1 MSNISIVN
9 LSAYTS
15 PVIQENKKEDFI
27 EYGSDNNYFQYLI
40 DRYLYSATNNAIIT
54 GVTNMIY
61 GKGIDAIDANKKPN
75 EYAQM
80 RSLIKGDMLK
90 KVALERKMLGMA
102 AMQVVMEK
110 GLVKK
115 IDHFPM
121 HTLRAEKCNDKG
133 EIEAWYYYPDW
144 TKKKPSEAPKR
155 IPAFGFGNGNEVEI
169 YVIKPY
175 VSGFHYY
182 TPIDYSGALP
192 YSVLEEEIS
201 DYLIND
207 VQNGFSGT
215 KVINF
220 NNGIPSE
227 EMRDQIKRDVLG
239 KLTGS
244 RGEKVVVAFNANAES
259 KTTVEDIPLNDAPAH
274 YDYLSKECFEKLIV
288 GHRVTA
294 PMLLGIREN
303 GGGFSNNADEIE
315 TSTLIFLNLVIKPY
329 QEEIL
334 DALDKILAINDISLD
349 LKFIRIQPLNNE
361 QVIVSENPIIEAVNS
376 LSPLVANKVLESMT
390 ANEIRSLVGLAA
402 EAGGSNL
409 NPSVLSKLSSDLDDI
424 DLDSFGE
431 EIDLDEW
438 ELIDSRQVDYEEE
451 AKLDAELDALNN
463 PKKSLLS
470 KLWKF
475 VSTGSAFPNAKS
487 EQDGEL
493 FKSRYRYSGK
503 VGENSRPFCVKM
515 LSANKIYRKEDIMR
529 MSKSEVNKGWG
540 PEGADTYDVFL
551 YKGGG
556 ACHHFWTR
564 ETYRKKADANNPLA
578 AQITP
583 AQARKEGEI
592 LPTNNPLVYQKPID
606 MPNQGFLPK

>member
-15 PVIQENKKEDFI
+15 PVIQENKKNDFI

-61 GKGIDAIDANKKPN
+61 GKGIDALDSNKKPN

-80 RSLIKGDMLK
+80 RSIIKGDMLK

-110 GLVKK
+110 GKVKTL
-115 IDHFPM
+115 DHFPM

-144 TKKKPSEAPKR
+144 TKKKPSEQPKR

-192 YSVLEEEIS
+192 YSVLEEEIG

-244 RGEKVVVAFNANAES
+244 RGEKVIVAFNANAES

-274 YDYLSKECFEKLIV
+274 YEYLSKECFEKLIV
-288 GHRVTA
+288 GHRVTS
-294 PMLLGIREN
+294 PMLLGIRDT
-303 GGGFSNNADEIE
+303 GGGLGNNADEIK
-315 TSTLIFLNLVIKPY
+315 TATLLFDNIVIKPY
-329 QEEIL
+329 QLEIIE
-334 DALDKILAINDISLD
+334 ALDEVLAVNEISLK
-349 LKFIRIQPLNNE
+349 LYFRTIQPLEFVDASGMN
-361 QVIVSENPIIEAVNS
+361 
-376 LSPLVANKVLESMT
+376 
-390 ANEIRSLVGLAA
+390 A
-402 EAGGSNL
+402 ETTEEETGVKMSAHT
-409 NPSVLSKLSSDLDDI
+409 NPSVADLLI
-424 DLDSFGE
+424 DKGEALGE
-431 EIDLDEW
+431 EW
-438 ELIDSRQVDYEEE
+438 VLIDESEVD
-451 AKLDAELDALNN
+451 LDAEEDLDAEIESLNN
-463 PKKSLLS
+463 PKKKELSLIQ
-470 KLWKF
+470 KLA
-475 VSTGSAFPNAKS
+475 TAIGARPNAKS
-487 EQDGEL
+487 SQDENVDGIR
-493 FKSRYRYSGK
+493 FITRYKYSGAES
-503 VGENSRPFCVKM
+503 GEREFCNKM
-515 LSANKIYRKEDIMR
+515 LRADKLYRKEDIENTN
-529 MSKSEVNKGWG
+529 SNFVNAGQGHKGL
-540 PEGADTYDVFL
+540 PYNLFL
-551 YKGGG
+551 YKGGVN
-556 ACHHFWTR
+556 CKHRWLR
-564 ETYRKKADANNPLA
+564 QTYVSFDNVKIDVTNPNATQISTNKAEKYGYRVRNPKEVA
-578 AQITP
+578 MTP
-583 AQARKEGEI
+583 
-592 LPTNNPLVYQKPID
+592 YD
-606 MPNQGFLPK
+606 MPNNGHHPDYKG

>member
-15 PVIQENKKEDFI
+15 PVIQENKKNDFI

-61 GKGIDAIDANKKPN
+61 GKGIDALDSNKKPN

-80 RSLIKGDMLK
+80 RSIIKGDMLK

-110 GLVKK
+110 GKVKTL
-115 IDHFPM
+115 DHFPM

-192 YSVLEEEIS
+192 YSVLEEEIG

-244 RGEKVVVAFNANAES
+244 RGEKVIVAFNANAES

-274 YDYLSKECFEKLIV
+274 YEYLSKECFEKLIV
-288 GHRVTA
+288 GHRVTS
-294 PMLLGIREN
+294 PMLLGIRDT
-303 GGGFSNNADEIE
+303 GGGLGNNADEIK
-315 TSTLIFLNLVIKPY
+315 TATLLFDNIVIKPY
-329 QEEIL
+329 QLEII
-334 DALDKILAINDISLD
+334 DALDEVLAVNEISLK
-349 LKFIRIQPLNNE
+349 LYFKTIQPLEFVDASGMN
-361 QVIVSENPIIEAVNS
+361 
-376 LSPLVANKVLESMT
+376 
-390 ANEIRSLVGLAA
+390 A
-402 EAGGSNL
+402 ETTEEETGVKMSAHT
-409 NPSVLSKLSSDLDDI
+409 NPSVADLLI
-424 DLDSFGE
+424 DKGE
-431 EIDLDEW
+431 ELGEEW
-438 ELIDSRQVDYEEE
+438 VLIDESEVD
-451 AKLDAELDALNN
+451 LDAEEELDAEIESLNN
-463 PKKSLLS
+463 PKKKELSLIQ
-470 KLWKF
+470 KLATAI
-475 VSTGSAFPNAKS
+475 TGRPNAKS
-487 EQDGEL
+487 SQDENVDGIR
-493 FKSRYRYSGK
+493 FITRYKYSGAES
-503 VGENSRPFCVKM
+503 GEREFCNKM
-515 LSANKIYRKEDIMR
+515 LKADKLYRKEDIENTN
-529 MSKSEVNKGWG
+529 SNFVNAGQGHKGL
-540 PEGADTYDVFL
+540 PYNLFL
-551 YKGGG
+551 YKGGVN
-556 ACHHFWTR
+556 CKHKWLR
-564 ETYRKKADANNPLA
+564 QTYVSFDNVKIDVTNPNATKISTNKAEKYGYRVRNPKEVA
-578 AQITP
+578 MTP
-583 AQARKEGEI
+583 
-592 LPTNNPLVYQKPID
+592 YD
-606 MPNQGFLPK
+606 MPNNGHHPDYKG

>member
-15 PVIQENKKEDFI
+15 PVIQENKKNDFI

-61 GKGIDAIDANKKPN
+61 GKGIDALDSNKKPN

-80 RSLIKGDMLK
+80 RSIIKGDMLK

-110 GLVKK
+110 GKVKTL
-115 IDHFPM
+115 DHFPM

-144 TKKKPSEAPKR
+144 NKKKPSEAAKR

-220 NNGIPSE
+220 NNGIPTE
-227 EMRDQIKRDVLG
+227 EMRDKIKRDVLN

-244 RGEKVVVAFNANAES
+244 RGEKVIVAFNANAES

-288 GHRVTA
+288 GHRVTS
-294 PMLLGIREN
+294 PMLLGIRDT
-303 GGGFSNNADEIE
+303 GGGLGNNADEIK
-315 TSTLIFLNLVIKPY
+315 TATLLFDNIVIKPY
-329 QEEIL
+329 QLELIDAIDEIL
-334 DALDKILAINDISLD
+334 AVNNISLK
-349 LKFIRIQPLNNE
+349 LYFKTIQPLEFVDASGMNAE
-361 QVIVSENPIIEAVNS
+361 TTEEETGIKMSAHTDPII
-376 LSPLVANKVLESMT
+376 ANAL
-390 ANEIRSLVGLAA
+390 
-402 EAGGSNL
+402 
-409 NPSVLSKLSSDLDDI
+409 I
-424 DLDSFGE
+424 DKGEQLGE
-431 EIDLDEW
+431 EW
-438 ELIDSRQVDYEEE
+438 VLIDETEVDVESEED
-451 AKLDAELDALNN
+451 LDAEIESLNN
-463 PKKSLLS
+463 PKKKELSLIQ
-470 KLWKF
+470 KLATAI
-475 VSTGSAFPNAKS
+475 TGRPNAKS
-487 EQDGEL
+487 SQDENVDGIR
-493 FKSRYRYSGK
+493 FITRYKYSGAES
-503 VGENSRPFCVKM
+503 GEREFCNKM
-515 LSANKIYRKEDIMR
+515 LKADKLYRKEDI
-529 MSKSEVNKGWG
+529 VNTNSNFVNAGQGHKGL
-540 PEGADTYDVFL
+540 PYDLFL
-551 YKGGG
+551 YKGGVN
-556 ACHHFWTR
+556 CKHKWLR
-564 ETYRKKADANNPLA
+564 QTYVSFDNVKIDVTNPNATQISTNKAEKYGYRVRNPKEVA
-578 AQITP
+578 MTP
-583 AQARKEGEI
+583 
-592 LPTNNPLVYQKPID
+592 YD
-606 MPNQGFLPK
+606 MPNHGHHPDYNKEN

>member
-15 PVIQENKKEDFI
+15 PVIQENKKNDFI

-61 GKGIDAIDANKKPN
+61 GKGIDALDSNKKPN

-102 AMQVVMEK
+102 AMQVVKEK

-115 IDHFPM
+115 LDHFPM

-144 TKKKPSEAPKR
+144 TKKKPSEAAKR

-169 YVIKPY
+169 YIIKPY

-192 YSVLEEEIS
+192 YSVLEEEIG

-244 RGEKVVVAFNANAES
+244 RGEKVIVAFNANAES

-274 YDYLSKECFEKLIV
+274 YEYLSKECFEKLIV
-288 GHRVTA
+288 GHRVTS
-294 PMLLGIREN
+294 PMLLGIRDS
-303 GGGFSNNADEIE
+303 GGGLGNNADEIK
-315 TSTLIFLNLVIKPY
+315 TATLLFDNIVIKPY
-329 QEEIL
+329 QLEII
-334 DALDKILAINDISLD
+334 DALDDVLAVNDISLK
-349 LKFIRIQPLNNE
+349 LYFKTIQPLEFVDASGMN
-361 QVIVSENPIIEAVNS
+361 
-376 LSPLVANKVLESMT
+376 
-390 ANEIRSLVGLAA
+390 A
-402 EAGGSNL
+402 EVTEEETGYKMSAHT
-409 NPSVLSKLSSDLDDI
+409 NPSIADLLIDKGEKLGEEWILIDESEV
-424 DLDSFGE
+424 DLDS
-431 EIDLDEW
+431 
-438 ELIDSRQVDYEEE
+438 EEE
-451 AKLDAELDALNN
+451 LDAEIESLNN
-463 PKKSLLS
+463 PKKKELSLIQ
-470 KLWKF
+470 KLATAI
-475 VSTGSAFPNAKS
+475 SGRPNAKS
-487 EQDGEL
+487 SQDENVDGIK
-493 FKSRYRYSGK
+493 FITRYRYSGAK
-503 VGENSRPFCVKM
+503 TGEREFCNKM
-515 LSANKIYRKEDIMR
+515 LRADKLYRKEDIENTN
-529 MSKSEVNKGWG
+529 SNFVNAGQGHKGQ
-540 PEGADTYDVFL
+540 PYNLFL
-551 YKGGG
+551 YKGGVN
-556 ACHHFWTR
+556 CKHKWLRQTFVSF
-564 ETYRKKADANNPLA
+564 ENVKIDVNNPNA
-578 AQITP
+578 TQISTNKAEKYGYRVRNPKEVAMTP
-583 AQARKEGEI
+583 F
-592 LPTNNPLVYQKPID
+592 D
-606 MPNQGFLPK
+606 MPNNGHHPNYKG

>member
-15 PVIQENKKEDFI
+15 PVIQENKKNDFI

-61 GKGIDAIDANKKPN
+61 GKGIDALDSNKKPN

-80 RSLIKGDMLK
+80 RSIIKGDMLK

-110 GLVKK
+110 GVVKK
-115 IDHFPM
+115 LDHFPM

-192 YSVLEEEIS
+192 YSVLEEEIG

-244 RGEKVVVAFNANAES
+244 RGEKVIVAFNANAES

-274 YDYLSKECFEKLIV
+274 YEYLSKECFEKLIV
-288 GHRVTA
+288 GHRVTS
-294 PMLLGIREN
+294 PMLLGIRDT
-303 GGGFSNNADEIE
+303 GGGLGNNADEIK
-315 TSTLIFLNLVIKPY
+315 TATLLFDNIVIKPY
-329 QEEIL
+329 QLEII
-334 DALDKILAINDISLD
+334 DALDEVLAVNEISLK
-349 LKFIRIQPLNNE
+349 LYFKTIQPLEFVDASGMN
-361 QVIVSENPIIEAVNS
+361 
-376 LSPLVANKVLESMT
+376 
-390 ANEIRSLVGLAA
+390 A
-402 EAGGSNL
+402 EVTEEETGYKMSAHT
-409 NPSVLSKLSSDLDDI
+409 NPSVADLLIDKGEALGEEWVLIDETEV
-424 DLDSFGE
+424 DLDS
-431 EIDLDEW
+431 
-438 ELIDSRQVDYEEE
+438 EEE
-451 AKLDAELDALNN
+451 LDAEIESLNN
-463 PKKSLLS
+463 PKKKELSLIQ
-470 KLWKF
+470 KLATAI
-475 VSTGSAFPNAKS
+475 TGRPNAKS
-487 EQDGEL
+487 SQDKNVDGIR
-493 FKSRYRYSGK
+493 FITRYKYSGAES
-503 VGENSRPFCVKM
+503 GEREFCNKM
-515 LSANKIYRKEDIMR
+515 LRADKLYRKEDIENTN
-529 MSKSEVNKGWG
+529 SNFVNAGQGHKGL
-540 PEGADTYDVFL
+540 PYNLFL
-551 YKGGG
+551 YKGGVN
-556 ACHHFWTR
+556 CKHKWLR
-564 ETYRKKADANNPLA
+564 QTYVSFDNVKIDVTNPNATKISTNKAEKYGYRVRNPKEVA
-578 AQITP
+578 MTP
-583 AQARKEGEI
+583 
-592 LPTNNPLVYQKPID
+592 YD
-606 MPNQGFLPK
+606 MPNNGHHPDYKG

>member
-15 PVIQENKKEDFI
+15 PVIQENKKNDFI

-61 GKGIDAIDANKKPN
+61 GKGIDALDSNKKPN

-80 RSLIKGDMLK
+80 RSIIKGDMLK

-110 GLVKK
+110 GKVKTL
-115 IDHFPM
+115 DHFPM

-144 TKKKPSEAPKR
+144 SKKKPSEAPKR

-192 YSVLEEEIS
+192 YSVLEEEIG

-244 RGEKVVVAFNANAES
+244 RGEKVIVAFNANAES

-274 YDYLSKECFEKLIV
+274 YEYLSKECFEKLIV
-288 GHRVTA
+288 GHRVTS
-294 PMLLGIREN
+294 PMLLGIRDT
-303 GGGFSNNADEIE
+303 GGGLGNNADEIK
-315 TSTLIFLNLVIKPY
+315 TATLLFDNIVIKPY
-329 QEEIL
+329 QLEIIE
-334 DALDKILAINDISLD
+334 ALDEVLAVNEISLK
-349 LKFIRIQPLNNE
+349 LYFKTIQPLEFVDASGMNAE
-361 QVIVSENPIIEAVNS
+361 
-376 LSPLVANKVLESMT
+376 VAEEETGYKMSAHT
-390 ANEIRSLVGLAA
+390 
-402 EAGGSNL
+402 
-409 NPSVLSKLSSDLDDI
+409 NPSVADLLIDKGEALGEEWVLIDESEV
-424 DLDSFGE
+424 DLDS
-431 EIDLDEW
+431 
-438 ELIDSRQVDYEEE
+438 EEE
-451 AKLDAELDALNN
+451 LDAEIESLNN
-463 PKKSLLS
+463 PKKKELSLIQ
-470 KLWKF
+470 KLATAI
-475 VSTGSAFPNAKS
+475 TGRPNAKS
-487 EQDGEL
+487 SQDENVDGIR
-493 FKSRYRYSGK
+493 FITRYKYSGAES
-503 VGENSRPFCVKM
+503 GEREFCNKM
-515 LSANKIYRKEDIMR
+515 LRADKLYRKEDIENTN
-529 MSKSEVNKGWG
+529 SNFVNAGQGHKGL
-540 PEGADTYDVFL
+540 PYNLFL
-551 YKGGG
+551 YKGGVN
-556 ACHHFWTR
+556 CKHKWLR
-564 ETYRKKADANNPLA
+564 QTYVSFDNVKIDVTNPNATKISTNKAEKYGYRVRNPKEVA
-578 AQITP
+578 MTP
-583 AQARKEGEI
+583 
-592 LPTNNPLVYQKPID
+592 YD
-606 MPNQGFLPK
+606 MPNNGHHPDYKG

>member
-15 PVIQENKKEDFI
+15 PVIQENKKNDFI

-61 GKGIDAIDANKKPN
+61 GKGIDALDSNKKPN

-80 RSLIKGDMLK
+80 RSIIKGDMLK

-102 AMQVVMEK
+102 AMQVVKEK
-110 GLVKK
+110 GKVKTL
-115 IDHFPM
+115 DHFPM

-144 TKKKPSEAPKR
+144 SKKKPSEAPKR

-192 YSVLEEEIS
+192 YSVLEEEIG

-244 RGEKVVVAFNANAES
+244 RGEKVIVAFNANAES

-288 GHRVTA
+288 GHRVTS
-294 PMLLGIREN
+294 PMLLGIRET
-303 GGGFSNNADEIE
+303 GGGLSNNADEIK
-315 TSTLIFLNLVIKPY
+315 TATLLFDNIVIKPY
-329 QEEIL
+329 QLEII
-334 DALDKILAINDISLD
+334 DALDEVLAVNEISLK
-349 LKFIRIQPLNNE
+349 LYFKTIQPLEFVDASGMN
-361 QVIVSENPIIEAVNS
+361 
-376 LSPLVANKVLESMT
+376 
-390 ANEIRSLVGLAA
+390 A
-402 EAGGSNL
+402 ETTEEETGVKMSAHT
-409 NPSVLSKLSSDLDDI
+409 NPSVADLLI
-424 DLDSFGE
+424 DKGESLGE
-431 EIDLDEW
+431 EW
-438 ELIDSRQVDYEEE
+438 VLIDESEVDMDAEEE
-451 AKLDAELDALNN
+451 LDAEIESLNN
-463 PKKSLLS
+463 PKKKELSLIQ
-470 KLWKF
+470 KLA
-475 VSTGSAFPNAKS
+475 TAIGARPNAKS
-487 EQDGEL
+487 SQDENVDGIR
-493 FKSRYRYSGK
+493 FITRYKYSGAES
-503 VGENSRPFCVKM
+503 GEREFCNKM
-515 LSANKIYRKEDIMR
+515 LRADKLYRKEDIENTN
-529 MSKSEVNKGWG
+529 SNFVNAGQGHKGL
-540 PEGADTYDVFL
+540 PYNLFL
-551 YKGGG
+551 YKGGVN
-556 ACHHFWTR
+556 CKHKWLR
-564 ETYRKKADANNPLA
+564 QTYVSFDNVKIDVTNPNATQISTNKAEKYGYRVRNPKEVA
-578 AQITP
+578 MTP
-583 AQARKEGEI
+583 
-592 LPTNNPLVYQKPID
+592 YD
-606 MPNQGFLPK
+606 MPNNGHHPDYKG

>member
-15 PVIQENKKEDFI
+15 PVIQENKKNDFI

-61 GKGIDAIDANKKPN
+61 GKGIDALDSNKKPN

-80 RSLIKGDMLK
+80 RSIIKGDMLK

-110 GLVKK
+110 GVVKK
-115 IDHFPM
+115 LDHFPM

-192 YSVLEEEIS
+192 YSVLEEEIG

-244 RGEKVVVAFNANAES
+244 RGEKVIVAFNANAES

-274 YDYLSKECFEKLIV
+274 YEYLSKECFEKLIV
-288 GHRVTA
+288 GHRVTS
-294 PMLLGIREN
+294 PMLLGIRDT
-303 GGGFSNNADEIE
+303 GGGLGNNADEIK
-315 TSTLIFLNLVIKPY
+315 TATLLFDNIVIKPY
-329 QEEIL
+329 QLEII
-334 DALDKILAINDISLD
+334 DALDEVLAVNEISLK
-349 LKFIRIQPLNNE
+349 LYFKTIQPLEFVDASGMN
-361 QVIVSENPIIEAVNS
+361 
-376 LSPLVANKVLESMT
+376 
-390 ANEIRSLVGLAA
+390 A
-402 EAGGSNL
+402 EVTEEETGYKMSAHT
-409 NPSVLSKLSSDLDDI
+409 NPSVADLLIDKGEALGEEWVLIDETEV
-424 DLDSFGE
+424 DLDS
-431 EIDLDEW
+431 
-438 ELIDSRQVDYEEE
+438 EEE
-451 AKLDAELDALNN
+451 LDAEIESLNN
-463 PKKSLLS
+463 PKKKELSLIQ
-470 KLWKF
+470 KLATAI
-475 VSTGSAFPNAKS
+475 TGRPNAKS
-487 EQDGEL
+487 SQDKNVDGIR
-493 FKSRYRYSGK
+493 FITRYKYSGAES
-503 VGENSRPFCVKM
+503 GEREFCNKM
-515 LSANKIYRKEDIMR
+515 LRADKLYRKEDIENTN
-529 MSKSEVNKGWG
+529 SNFVNAGQGHKGL
-540 PEGADTYDVFL
+540 PYNLFL
-551 YKGGG
+551 YKGGVN
-556 ACHHFWTR
+556 CKHKWLR
-564 ETYRKKADANNPLA
+564 QTYVSFDNVKIDVTNPNATKISTNKAEKYGYRVRNPKEVA
-578 AQITP
+578 MTP
-583 AQARKEGEI
+583 
-592 LPTNNPLVYQKPID
+592 YD
-606 MPNQGFLPK
+606 MPNNGQHPDYKG

>member
-15 PVIQENKKEDFI
+15 PVIQENKKNDFI

-61 GKGIDAIDANKKPN
+61 GKGIDALDSNKKPN

-80 RSLIKGDMLK
+80 RSIIKGDMLK

-110 GLVKK
+110 GKVKTL
-115 IDHFPM
+115 DHFPM

-192 YSVLEEEIS
+192 YSVLEEEIG

-244 RGEKVVVAFNANAES
+244 RGEKVIVAFNANAES

-274 YDYLSKECFEKLIV
+274 YEYLSKECFEKLIV
-288 GHRVTA
+288 GHRVTS
-294 PMLLGIREN
+294 PMLLGIRDT
-303 GGGFSNNADEIE
+303 GGGLGNNADEIK
-315 TSTLIFLNLVIKPY
+315 TATLLFDNIVIKPY
-329 QEEIL
+329 QLEIIE
-334 DALDKILAINDISLD
+334 ALDEVLAVNEISLK
-349 LKFIRIQPLNNE
+349 LYFKTIQPLEFVDASGMNAEVTEEETGYKMSAHTNPDIANLLIDKGE
-361 QVIVSENPIIEAVNS
+361 ELGSEWILID
-376 LSPLVANKVLESMT
+376 ES
-390 ANEIRSLVGLAA
+390 EV
-402 EAGGSNL
+402 
-409 NPSVLSKLSSDLDDI
+409 
-424 DLDSFGE
+424 DLDS
-431 EIDLDEW
+431 
-438 ELIDSRQVDYEEE
+438 EEE
-451 AKLDAELDALNN
+451 LDKEIESLNN
-463 PKKSLLS
+463 PKKKELSLIQ
-470 KLWKF
+470 KLATAI
-475 VSTGSAFPNAKS
+475 TGRPNAKS
-487 EQDGEL
+487 SQDENIDGIR
-493 FKSRYRYSGK
+493 FVTRYKYSGSE
-503 VGENSRPFCVKM
+503 VGEREFCKKM
-515 LSANKIYRKEDIMR
+515 LNADKLYRKEDIENTN
-529 MSKSEVNKGWG
+529 SNFVNAGQGHK
-540 PEGADTYDVFL
+540 GADYNLFL
-551 YKGGG
+551 YKGGVN
-556 ACHHFWTR
+556 CKHKWLR
-564 ETYRKKADANNPLA
+564 QTYVSFENVKIDVNNPNA
-578 AQITP
+578 TQISTNKAEKYGYRVRNPKEVAMTP
-583 AQARKEGEI
+583 
-592 LPTNNPLVYQKPID
+592 YD
-606 MPNQGFLPK
+606 MPNHGHHPDYKG

>member
-15 PVIQENKKEDFI
+15 PVIQENKKNDFI

-61 GKGIDAIDANKKPN
+61 GKGIDALDSNKKPN

-80 RSLIKGDMLK
+80 RSIIKGDMLK

-110 GLVKK
+110 GKVKTLE
-115 IDHFPM
+115 HFPM

-144 TKKKPSEAPKR
+144 TKIKPSEAAKR

-220 NNGIPSE
+220 NNGIPTE
-227 EMRDQIKRDVLG
+227 DMRDQIKRDVLG
-239 KLTGS
+239 KLTGA
-244 RGEKVVVAFNANAES
+244 RGEKVIVAFNANAES

-288 GHRVTA
+288 GHRVTS
-294 PMLLGIREN
+294 PMLLGIRET
-303 GGGFSNNADEIE
+303 GGGLSNNADEIK
-315 TSTLIFLNLVIKPY
+315 TATLLFDNIVIKPY
-329 QEEIL
+329 QLEII
-334 DALDKILAINDISLD
+334 DALDEVLAVNEISLK
-349 LKFIRIQPLNNE
+349 LYFRTIQPLEFVDASGMN
-361 QVIVSENPIIEAVNS
+361 
-376 LSPLVANKVLESMT
+376 
-390 ANEIRSLVGLAA
+390 A
-402 EAGGSNL
+402 ETTEEETGVKMSAHT
-409 NPSVLSKLSSDLDDI
+409 NPSVADLLIDKGEELGEEWVLIDESEV
-424 DLDSFGE
+424 DLDS
-431 EIDLDEW
+431 
-438 ELIDSRQVDYEEE
+438 EEE
-451 AKLDAELDALNN
+451 LDAEIESLNN
-463 PKKSLLS
+463 PKKKELSLIE
-470 KLWKF
+470 KLA
-475 VSTGSAFPNAKS
+475 SAIGARPNAKS
-487 EQDGEL
+487 SQDENVDGIR
-493 FKSRYRYSGK
+493 FITRYKYSGAES
-503 VGENSRPFCVKM
+503 GEREFCNKM
-515 LSANKIYRKEDIMR
+515 LKADKLYRKEDIENTN
-529 MSKSEVNKGWG
+529 SNFVNAGQGHKGL
-540 PEGADTYDVFL
+540 PYNLFL
-551 YKGGG
+551 YKGGVN
-556 ACHHFWTR
+556 CKHKWLR
-564 ETYRKKADANNPLA
+564 QTYVSFDNVKIDVTNPNATKISTNKAEKYGYRVRNPKEVA
-578 AQITP
+578 MTP
-583 AQARKEGEI
+583 
-592 LPTNNPLVYQKPID
+592 YD
-606 MPNQGFLPK
+606 MPNNGHHPDYKG

>member
-15 PVIQENKKEDFI
+15 PVIQENKKNDFI

-61 GKGIDAIDANKKPN
+61 GKGIDALDSNKKPN

-80 RSLIKGDMLK
+80 RSIIKGDMLK

-110 GLVKK
+110 GKVKTL
-115 IDHFPM
+115 DHFPM

-144 TKKKPSEAPKR
+144 AKKKPSEAAKR

-244 RGEKVVVAFNANAES
+244 RGEKVIVAFNANAES

-288 GHRVTA
+288 GHRVTS
-294 PMLLGIREN
+294 PMLLGIRET
-303 GGGFSNNADEIE
+303 GGGLSNNADEIK
-315 TSTLIFLNLVIKPY
+315 TATLLFDNIVIKPY
-329 QEEIL
+329 QLEIV
-334 DALDKILAINDISLD
+334 DALDEILAVNEISLK
-349 LKFIRIQPLNNE
+349 LYFKTIQPLEFVDASGMNAE
-361 QVIVSENPIIEAVNS
+361 
-376 LSPLVANKVLESMT
+376 VAEEETGYKMSAHT
-390 ANEIRSLVGLAA
+390 
-402 EAGGSNL
+402 
-409 NPSVLSKLSSDLDDI
+409 NPSVADLLIDKGEALGEEWVLIDETEV
-424 DLDSFGE
+424 DLDS
-431 EIDLDEW
+431 
-438 ELIDSRQVDYEEE
+438 EEE
-451 AKLDAELDALNN
+451 LDAEIESLNN
-463 PKKSLLS
+463 PEKKELSLIQ
-470 KLWKF
+470 KLATAI
-475 VSTGSAFPNAKS
+475 TGRPNAKS
-487 EQDGEL
+487 SQDKNVDGIR
-493 FKSRYRYSGK
+493 FITRYKYSGAES
-503 VGENSRPFCVKM
+503 GEREFCNKM
-515 LSANKIYRKEDIMR
+515 LRADKLYRKEDIENTN
-529 MSKSEVNKGWG
+529 SNFVNAGQGHKGL
-540 PEGADTYDVFL
+540 PYNLFL
-551 YKGGG
+551 YKGGVN
-556 ACHHFWTR
+556 CKHKWLR
-564 ETYRKKADANNPLA
+564 QTYVSFENVKIDVTNPNATKISTNKAEKYGYRVRNDKEVAM
-578 AQITP
+578 TP
-583 AQARKEGEI
+583 
-592 LPTNNPLVYQKPID
+592 YD
-606 MPNQGFLPK
+606 MPNHGHHPDYKG

>member
-1 MSNISIVN
+1 MSNISIVQ

-15 PVIQENKKEDFI
+15 PVIQENKKSDYI
-27 EYGSDNNYFQYLI
+27 EYGVDNNYFQYLI

-61 GKGIDAIDANKKPN
+61 GKGLDALDSNRKPN

-80 RSLIKGDMLK
+80 RSIIKGDMLK
-90 KVALERKMLGMA
+90 KVAMERKMLGMG

-110 GLVKK
+110 GKVKS

-121 HTLRAEKCNDKG
+121 NTLRAEKCNDKG

-144 TKKKPSEAPKR
+144 TKKKPSEQAKR
-155 IPAFGFGNGNEVEI
+155 IPAFGFGNGNEVEM
-169 YVIKPY
+169 YVVHPY

-192 YSVLEEEIS
+192 YAKLEEEVS

-227 EMRDQIKRDVLG
+227 EMRDKIKRDVLS
-239 KLTGS
+239 KITGS
-244 RGEKVVVAFNANAES
+244 RGEKVIVAFNANAES

-274 YDYLSKECFEKLIV
+274 YEYLSKECFEKLIV
-288 GHRVTA
+288 GHRVTS
-294 PMLLGIREN
+294 PMLLGIRDT
-303 GGGFSNNADEIE
+303 GGGLGNNADEIK
-315 TSTLIFLNLVIKPY
+315 TATLLFDNIVIKPY
-329 QEEIL
+329 QLELINAIDEIL
-334 DALDKILAINDISLD
+334 AVNDISLK
-349 LKFIRIQPLNNE
+349 LYFKTIQPLEFVDASGMN
-361 QVIVSENPIIEAVNS
+361 
-376 LSPLVANKVLESMT
+376 
-390 ANEIRSLVGLAA
+390 A
-402 EAGGSNL
+402 ETTEEETG
-409 NPSVLSKLSSDLDDI
+409 VKMSSHLDAI

-431 EIDLDEW
+431 EIDLNEW
-438 ELIDSRQVDYEEE
+438 ELIDAREVSYEDE
-451 AKLDAELDALNN
+451 AKLDAELEALNN

-470 KLWKF
+470 KVWNF
-475 VSTGSAFPNAKS
+475 VSTGVANPNAKS
-487 EQDGEL
+487 EQDGVL
-493 FKSRYRYSGK
+493 FKSRYRYSGN
-503 VGENSRPFCVKM
+503 VSENSRPFCVKM
-515 LSANKIYRKEDIMR
+515 LSADKLYRKEDIMR
-529 MSKSEVNKGWG
+529 MSQSKVNEGWG

-564 ETYRKKADANNPLA
+564 ETYRKKADVNSPLS
-578 AQITP
+578 QEITP

>member
-15 PVIQENKKEDFI
+15 PVIQENKKNDYI
-27 EYGSDNNYFQYLI
+27 EYGVDNNYFQYLI

-61 GKGIDAIDANKKPN
+61 GKGIDALDSNKKPN

-110 GLVKK
+110 GKVKTL
-115 IDHFPM
+115 DHFPM

-192 YSVLEEEIS
+192 YSVLEEEIG

-220 NNGIPSE
+220 NNGVPSE
-227 EMRDQIKRDVLG
+227 EMRDKIKRDVLG

-244 RGEKVVVAFNANAES
+244 RGEKVIVAFNANAES

-274 YDYLSKECFEKLIV
+274 YEYLSKECFEKLIV
-288 GHRVTA
+288 GHRVTS
-294 PMLLGIREN
+294 PMLLGIRDT
-303 GGGFSNNADEIE
+303 GGGLGNNADEIK
-315 TSTLIFLNLVIKPY
+315 TATLLFDNIVIKPY
-329 QEEIL
+329 QLEIIE
-334 DALDKILAINDISLD
+334 ALDEVLAVNEISLK
-349 LKFIRIQPLNNE
+349 LYFKTIQPLEFVDASGMNAE
-361 QVIVSENPIIEAVNS
+361 TTEEETGVKMSSE
-376 LSPLVANKVLESMT
+376 KVCC
-390 ANEIRSLVGLAA
+390 
-402 EAGGSNL
+402 
-409 NPSVLSKLSSDLDDI
+409 SSDDFTDEEGNRM
-424 DLDSFGE
+424 LDSLEGE
-431 EIDLDEW
+431 DINNEW
-438 ELIDSRQVDYEEE
+438 ELVDKRQYSESNISVEEW
-451 AKLDAELDALNN
+451 ANSKIK
-463 PKKSLLS
+463 PKE
-470 KLWKF
+470 
-475 VSTGSAFPNAKS
+475 N
-487 EQDGEL
+487 L
-493 FKSRYRYSGK
+493 FKKLAGVIKSNSNSKSYLDKDTYKVRYEYSEISGTDRDKSRDFCRQMM
-503 VGENSRPFCVKM
+503 SRTERGVV
-515 LSANKIYRKEDIMR
+515 YRKEDIDQA
-529 MSKSEVNKGWG
+529 SFAGVNNEFGHNRQNYSLW
-540 PEGADTYDVFL
+540 L
-551 YKGGG
+551 YAGGVY
-556 ACHHFWTR
+556 CHHFWN
-564 ETYRKKADANNPLA
+564 ENLYRLKTKTDGTPYVDKSLASSEEVSFISGYNPNPVGSSIA
-578 AQITP
+578 KIAPINRTG
-583 AQARKEGEI
+583 RGEY
-592 LPTNNPLVYQKPID
+592 PS
-606 MPNQGFLPK
+606 

>member
-15 PVIQENKKEDFI
+15 PVIQENKKNDFI

-61 GKGIDAIDANKKPN
+61 GKGIDALDSNKKPN

-80 RSLIKGDMLK
+80 RSIIKGDMLK

-110 GLVKK
+110 GKVKTL
-115 IDHFPM
+115 DHFPM

-144 TKKKPSEAPKR
+144 AKKKPSEAAKR

-244 RGEKVVVAFNANAES
+244 RGEKVIVAFNANAES

-288 GHRVTA
+288 GHRVTS
-294 PMLLGIREN
+294 PMLLGIRET
-303 GGGFSNNADEIE
+303 GGGLSNNADEIK
-315 TSTLIFLNLVIKPY
+315 TATLLFDNIVIKPY
-329 QEEIL
+329 QLEIV
-334 DALDKILAINDISLD
+334 DALDEILAVNEISLK
-349 LKFIRIQPLNNE
+349 LYFKTIQPLEFVDASGMNAE
-361 QVIVSENPIIEAVNS
+361 
-376 LSPLVANKVLESMT
+376 VAEEETGYKMSAHT
-390 ANEIRSLVGLAA
+390 
-402 EAGGSNL
+402 
-409 NPSVLSKLSSDLDDI
+409 NPSVADLLIDKGEALGEEWVLIDETEV
-424 DLDSFGE
+424 DLDS
-431 EIDLDEW
+431 
-438 ELIDSRQVDYEEE
+438 EEE
-451 AKLDAELDALNN
+451 LDAEIESLNN
-463 PKKSLLS
+463 TEKKELSLIQ
-470 KLWKF
+470 KLATAI
-475 VSTGSAFPNAKS
+475 TGRPNAKS
-487 EQDGEL
+487 SQDKNVDGIR
-493 FKSRYRYSGK
+493 FITRYKYSGAES
-503 VGENSRPFCVKM
+503 GEREFCNKM
-515 LSANKIYRKEDIMR
+515 LRADKLYRKEDIENTN
-529 MSKSEVNKGWG
+529 SNFVNAGQGHKGL
-540 PEGADTYDVFL
+540 PYNLFL
-551 YKGGG
+551 YKGGVN
-556 ACHHFWTR
+556 CKHKWLR
-564 ETYRKKADANNPLA
+564 QTYVSFENVKIDVTNPNATKISTNKAEKYGYRVRNDKEVAM
-578 AQITP
+578 TP
-583 AQARKEGEI
+583 
-592 LPTNNPLVYQKPID
+592 YD
-606 MPNQGFLPK
+606 MPNHGHHPDYKG

>member
-1 MSNISIVN
+1 MSNISIVQ

-15 PVIQENKKEDFI
+15 PVIQENKKSDYI
-27 EYGSDNNYFQYLI
+27 EYGVDNNYFQYLI

-61 GKGIDAIDANKKPN
+61 GKGLDALDSNRKPN

-80 RSLIKGDMLK
+80 RSIIKGDMLK
-90 KVALERKMLGMA
+90 KVALERKMLGMG

-110 GLVKK
+110 GKVKS

-144 TKKKPSEAPKR
+144 TKKKPSEQPKR

-192 YSVLEEEIS
+192 YSVLEEEIG

-244 RGEKVVVAFNANAES
+244 RGEKVIVAFNANAES

-274 YDYLSKECFEKLIV
+274 YEYLSKECFEKLIV
-288 GHRVTA
+288 GHRVTS
-294 PMLLGIREN
+294 PMLLGIRDT
-303 GGGFSNNADEIE
+303 GGGLGNNADEIK
-315 TSTLIFLNLVIKPY
+315 TATLLFDNIVIKPY
-329 QEEIL
+329 QLEIIE
-334 DALDKILAINDISLD
+334 ALDEVLAVNEISLK
-349 LKFIRIQPLNNE
+349 LYFKTIQPLEFVDASGMNAEVTEEETGYKMSAHTNPDIANLLIDKGE
-361 QVIVSENPIIEAVNS
+361 ELGSEWILID
-376 LSPLVANKVLESMT
+376 ES
-390 ANEIRSLVGLAA
+390 EV
-402 EAGGSNL
+402 
-409 NPSVLSKLSSDLDDI
+409 
-424 DLDSFGE
+424 DLDS
-431 EIDLDEW
+431 
-438 ELIDSRQVDYEEE
+438 EEE
-451 AKLDAELDALNN
+451 LDKEIESLNN
-463 PKKSLLS
+463 PKKKELSLIQ
-470 KLWKF
+470 KLATAI
-475 VSTGSAFPNAKS
+475 TGRPNAKS
-487 EQDGEL
+487 SQDENVDGIR
-493 FKSRYRYSGK
+493 FVTRYKYSGSE
-503 VGENSRPFCVKM
+503 VGEREFCKKM
-515 LSANKIYRKEDIMR
+515 LNADKLYRKEDIENTN
-529 MSKSEVNKGWG
+529 SNFVNAGQGHK
-540 PEGADTYDVFL
+540 GADYNLFL
-551 YKGGG
+551 YKGGVN
-556 ACHHFWTR
+556 CKHKWLR
-564 ETYRKKADANNPLA
+564 QTYVSFENVKIDVNNPNA
-578 AQITP
+578 TQISTNKAEKYGYRVRNPKEVAMTP
-583 AQARKEGEI
+583 
-592 LPTNNPLVYQKPID
+592 YD
-606 MPNQGFLPK
+606 MPNHGHHPDYKG